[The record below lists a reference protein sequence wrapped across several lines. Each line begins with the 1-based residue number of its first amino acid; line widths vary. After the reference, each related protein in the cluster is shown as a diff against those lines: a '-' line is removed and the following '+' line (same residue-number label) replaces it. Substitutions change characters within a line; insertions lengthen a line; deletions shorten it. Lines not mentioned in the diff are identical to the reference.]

1 MKKQVQ
7 RAVFF
12 VAAWLVSTGVLLAQ
26 TKISGTVTDAALSGG
41 LVGVSVQVK
50 GKVIG
55 TISDAKGNFSLMT
68 TTPVP
73 FTLVVSSVG
82 YETQEVAIQGDRS
95 DLKISMKE
103 QVLLGQEVIVSASRI
118 EQSVLQSPV
127 TVEKMDIR
135 TIRETPSANFY
146 DALRNLKG
154 IDVSTQSLTFSNPNM
169 RGFSGNGNTR
179 IVQMTDGMDNQAPGL
194 NFSVGNIVGISEL
207 DLESVEV
214 LPGAASAL
222 YGPNAINGI
231 LLMTSKSPFL
241 YQGLSAYA
249 KVGMMSADNRTVKTT
264 PFYDFA
270 LRYAKAFK

>member
-1 MKKQVQ
+1 M
-7 RAVFF
+7 
-12 VAAWLVSTGVLLAQ
+12 AQ

-73 FTLVVSSVG
+73 FTLVVSSIG

-95 DLKISMKE
+95 DLKILMKE

-146 DALRNLKG
+146 DALRNLIPQG
-154 IDVSTQSLTFSNPNM
+154 IHALAIDA
-169 RGFSGNGNTR
+169 R
-179 IVQMTDGMDNQAPGL
+179 APGD
-194 NFSVGNIVGISEL
+194 S
-207 DLESVEV
+207 
-214 LPGAASAL
+214 
-222 YGPNAINGI
+222 
-231 LLMTSKSPFL
+231 
-241 YQGLSAYA
+241 
-249 KVGMMSADNRTVKTT
+249 
-264 PFYDFA
+264 
-270 LRYAKAFK
+270 